1 MISRLNLYDT
11 EGNKINVESIGL
23 FGLKL
28 RIPAPSYTVERDTIP
43 GGQTIIL
50 DKQMNP
56 RQLVAEFMT
65 KAEDYRDS
73 FRLRDNL
80 YELLGHGNE
89 IYIGE
94 IHVPGKWWKVSL
106 EDWEPERAN
115 RTVSRIDIPLFC
127 ASGVSESVNLIK
139 KKFSSST
146 FTFKNEGNQV
156 IDPRKQNETEI
167 TFKGASTNLM
177 LMNNTTGDVW
187 KYNGSTIPTD
197 IISLKGVQAFKNG
210 SSIFG
215 QTNKKLL
222 TIAIGNNEFTVSG
235 ASGDFELTISTRF
248 YFL

>member
-28 RIPAPSYTVERDTIP
+28 RISAPSYTVEREIIP

-50 DKQMNP
+50 DKQLNP

-73 FRLRDNL
+73 FRLRDDL
-80 YELLGHGNE
+80 YEVLGHGNE
-89 IYIGE
+89 MYIGE
-94 IHVPGKWWKVSL
+94 IHVPGKWWIVSL

-156 IDPRKQNETEI
+156 IDPRKKKETEI
-167 TFKGASTNLM
+167 IFKGASTNLTIT
-177 LMNNTTGDVW
+177 NNTTGDVW
-187 KYNGSTIPTD
+187 KYNGSTTHSD
-197 IISLKGVQAFKNG
+197 IIQLKGVQAFKND

-222 TIAIGNNEFTVSG
+222 TMAVGNNEFEVTG
-235 ASGDFELTISTRF
+235 ATDFELTISTRF